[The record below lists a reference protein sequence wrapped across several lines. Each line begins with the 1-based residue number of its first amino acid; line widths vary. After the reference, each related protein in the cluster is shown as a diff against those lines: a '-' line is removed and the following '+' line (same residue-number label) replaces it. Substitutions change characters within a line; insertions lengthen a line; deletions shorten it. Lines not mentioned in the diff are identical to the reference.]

1 MSCGRHPA
9 AAIRKTNATD
19 REGILAR
26 VALSP
31 LERSER
37 RLGFALLAPAFL
49 LLTAI
54 VLYPIVDLIITSFR
68 FLHLAQPWMGSP
80 FVGFDNYIRAM
91 GDDRLWE
98 ATWHTVLYILIT
110 VPGAVVV
117 GLGLALLANQ
127 PFKVKWPVRLG
138 LLLPWALPLV
148 FAGLIFRWF
157 FEFNQGLVNHLMK
170 ALGLQPLNW
179 LTNPDLAFLAIC
191 VAIIWK
197 TSSFVALVLLAG
209 LQTIPKSLYEAA
221 EIDGAS
227 KWRQFV
233 EITLPLLRPAIVVA
247 LIFRTITS
255 IQTFDIPYAMTNGGP
270 GNATETLAM
279 YIHKTT
285 VDFLDLGYGSALA
298 VLMFIV
304 SVISTAGYLKYT
316 RRDPRGGA

>member
-1 MSCGRHPA
+1 MTTADTTLVPMA
-9 AAIRKTNATD
+9 AAAVK
-19 REGILAR
+19 AR
-26 VALSP
+26 PRPRLSP
-31 LERSER
+31 LERGER
-37 RLGFALLAPAFL
+37 RLGFLLLAPAFVL
-49 LLTAI
+49 LAA
-54 VLYPIVDLIITSFR
+54 VVVYPIVDLVITSFQ
-68 FLHLAQPWMGSP
+68 FNNLAQPWMGTP
-80 FVGFDNYIRAM
+80 FVGFENYARAM
-91 GDDRLWE
+91 GDERFWE
-98 ATWHTVLYILIT
+98 ATWHTITYILVT

-148 FAGLIFRWF
+148 FSGLIFRWF
-157 FEFNQGLVNHLMK
+157 FEYSQGLVNN
-170 ALGLQPLNW
+170 ALIFVGLAPKSW
-179 LTNPDLAFLAIC
+179 LTDPTLAFIAIC
-191 VAIIWK
+191 IAIVWK

-209 LQTIPKSLYEAA
+209 LQTIPRSLYEAA

-227 KWRQFV
+227 RWKQFL
-233 EITLPLLRPAIVVA
+233 EITLPMLRPAIVVA

-285 VDFLDLGYGSALA
+285 IDFLDLGYGSALA

-304 SVISTAGYLKYT
+304 SALATAGYLRYT
-316 RRDPRGGA
+316 RRDPGRKAH